1 MTKDLMTGNELADA
15 LATLN
20 VGRGVHWEIAEGRL
34 HKRFVFR
41 DFVEAFG
48 FMARAA
54 IEAERLDHHPEWCN
68 VYRTVDVHLTTHEA
82 GGITGLDFE
91 LATRLDALLE

>member
-1 MTKDLMTGNELADA
+1 MSKQLMTGSELADA
-15 LATLN
+15 LAALN
-20 VGRGVHWEIAEGRL
+20 AGRGVHWAINDGKL

-41 DFVEAFG
+41 DFIEAFG

-54 IEAERLDHHPEWCN
+54 IEAERLGHHPEWCN
-68 VYRTVDVHLTTHEA
+68 VYRTVDVHLVTHEA